1 MSDTI
6 PNHDDTNEAQTAS
19 HSAATTPAATA
30 SPAPIAAPVTVR
42 WWQHRVP
49 LVITGAA
56 LLLGC
61 ILGVGAGAIGAFAV
75 NDGHDGDNRGHSARD
90 HRDDGRGGDGRDG
103 DGSHDGDNRNQ
114 TVPAPSTSASTIPS
128 APSAPSPTAS

>member
-19 HSAATTPAATA
+19 HSAVTTPDATA
-30 SPAPIAAPVTVR
+30 PAAPIAAPVTVR
-42 WWQHRVP
+42 WWQRRVP

-61 ILGVGAGAIGAFAV
+61 ILGAGAGAIGAFAL

-90 HRDDGRGGDGRDG
+90 HRDDGRDGDGR
-103 DGSHDGDNRNQ
+103 HDGDNRNQ

-128 APSAPSPTAS
+128 APSAPSPVAS